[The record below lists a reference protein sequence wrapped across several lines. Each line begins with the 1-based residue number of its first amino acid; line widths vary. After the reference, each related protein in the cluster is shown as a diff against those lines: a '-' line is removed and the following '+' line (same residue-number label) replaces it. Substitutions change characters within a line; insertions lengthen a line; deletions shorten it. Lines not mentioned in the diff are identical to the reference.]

1 MSAGLVERFGKGE
14 RRAVARAI
22 SAVENETAEA
32 GSIIKEIGA
41 LLGRARVLGITG
53 PPGAGKSTLTGALIG
68 EYLRR
73 GERVAVVA
81 VDPSSPFSGGA
92 ILGDRLRMGAHQ
104 ADPRVFIRSVAS
116 RGHLGGLSRTAAR
129 VIDVFDA
136 AGYGVVM
143 VETVGAGQA
152 EVEIGLLADTRLLVC
167 PPGLGDEVQAMKSGV
182 FEIADIYVVNKAD
195 LPGADG
201 LERELL
207 SMIGLRAHGPWTPR
221 VVRTVATS
229 GEGVASLV
237 AAIAAR
243 EAAGSARAGRRERM
257 RRLLASGA
265 ADWLRERIESF
276 RSSELER
283 LCDAFGEGDLAPIEA
298 WRRAAALVS
307 GTKIED

>member
-1 MSAGLVERFGKGE
+1 MSAGLIERFGKGE

-152 EVEIGLLADTRLLVC
+152 EVEIGLLADTRLVVC

-265 ADWLRERIESF
+265 ADWLRERIESL

-307 GTKIED
+307 GFEIED